1 VLLASKASVWAREL
15 ADPASRPVLD
25 GVDRQY
31 AAAFLIAAGLRV
43 VMGDIGVRRALHRL
57 DLRPAQTVAFG
68 FAVTILAGTV
78 LLSLPLSVI
87 RLEDVSLLDALFD
100 TDLARVDL
108 VRDQVSVAAQIESL
122 EAQALR
128 ELGAADVD
136 AAVVAIGDD
145 FASEV
150 LAVALLEELEIGQIV
165 ARANTDRERR
175 ILELVGASRVVT
187 VEVEMG
193 QRVGRSL
200 VADDVIDHVSLTSD
214 VSLVYWTADERVIGK
229 KLEDSELRSR
239 WQLNFV
245 GLKPAGGER
254 VEILPPADYVFRD
267 GDVLLLVGH
276 NARLAAFTR

>member
-1 VLLASKASVWAREL
+1 
-15 ADPASRPVLD
+15 
-25 GVDRQY
+25 
-31 AAAFLIAAGLRV
+31 
-43 VMGDIGVRRALHRL
+43 M
-57 DLRPAQTVAFG
+57 
-68 FAVTILAGTV
+68 
-78 LLSLPLSVI
+78 
-87 RLEDVSLLDALFD
+87 
-100 TDLARVDL
+100 
-108 VRDQVSVAAQIESL
+108 
-122 EAQALR
+122 
-128 ELGAADVD
+128 
-136 AAVVAIGDD
+136 VAIGDD